1 LSGKCRDRGFR
12 GDARGWDLGR
22 AWKVR
27 HRETGT
33 LKRKRRPPQ
42 FDLFGNPIEDRGRK
56 AAGREIIRLDYE
68 GERVRVVV
76 KDGEP
81 WWVAA
86 DVCGI
91 LKIKE
96 THVAIRRLDDDEKGR
111 FSIPTLGGSQEVLIV
126 NEYGLYALILGA
138 RSRRDVPVIRD
149 FKRWVTHEVLPTIR
163 KTGGYALNRT
173 AKIARKNR
181 CDLVTAKVRGEQ
193 IDANNHSHHRL
204 CESGATPREFAE
216 WHNAGYRGQFGRT
229 AAELRK
235 VTGLPSHATP
245 LDRMGRAPLSCN
257 LHAKII
263 AEQVIKAR
271 EAEGNPIPLADQPA
285 LLERITREMAGS
297 DLGRIGEG
305 YIYGLIEDRKRGLVI
320 DVVRAAL
327 SA

>member
-1 LSGKCRDRGFR
+1 MR
-12 GDARGWDLGR
+12 
-22 AWKVR
+22 
-27 HRETGT
+27 
-33 LKRKRRPPQ
+33 RKRRPPQ
-42 FDLFGNPIEDRGRK
+42 FDLFGNPIEDRASRK
-56 AAGREIIRLDYE
+56 AGREIIKLEFEDQ
-68 GERVRVVV
+68 RVRVVIR
-76 KDGEP
+76 DGEP
-81 WWVAA
+81 WWVATDICRVLSLGNTSKA
-86 DVCGI
+86 LD
-91 LKIKE
+91 
-96 THVAIRRLDDDEKGR
+96 RLADDEKG
-111 FSIPTLGGSQEVLIV
+111 ITAGDTLGGKQDLLIV
-126 NEYGLYALILGA
+126 NEAGLYRLIFT
-138 RSRRDVPVIRD
+138 SRKAEAER
-149 FKRWVTHEVLPTIR
+149 FKRFVFHEVLPTIR
-163 KTGGYALNRT
+163 KTGGYTLGRT